1 MVSVERQIGNEEAK
15 ERVSDFFNEVA
26 EESAECKTVE
36 VSVQRQPDLTA
47 DKAEESTVID
57 GKVVDVAGCRKKP
70 Y

>member
-47 DKAEESTVID
+47 DKAEEGTGGELSCIGTQ
-57 GKVVDVAGCRKKP
+57 
-70 Y
+70 